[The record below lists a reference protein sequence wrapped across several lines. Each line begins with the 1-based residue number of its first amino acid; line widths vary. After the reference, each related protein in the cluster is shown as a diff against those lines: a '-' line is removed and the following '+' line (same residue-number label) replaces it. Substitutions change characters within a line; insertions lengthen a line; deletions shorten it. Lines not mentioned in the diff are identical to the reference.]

1 MDYLGD
7 SIGPYT
13 ESYMQS
19 NLDRAK
25 YLRQYGPWAVITG
38 ASDGTGA
45 AFADQ
50 LAGLGLSLVLIA
62 RKLEALS
69 QLAKSLEEAH
79 GVQTRTASID
89 LYQPGS
95 GAKVLAAAADLEVGL
110 FVSNAGADTNNSLFL
125 DAPLSAWQDLVRRNV
140 LAVVEAT
147 YGFAKPMRD
156 RKRGGL
162 IFMSSGAGLGGA
174 PRNAVY
180 GGTKAF
186 DLTFAEA
193 LWGELKSHGIDVI
206 AGVCPPMNTPSL
218 ERFQKEAGIQIPG
231 VLDPKDITADLI
243 AGLPDGPTRIFGYG
257 PEAATAPSLELAR
270 KERATSMIQ
279 LVKMFAP
286 KQPAERA

>member
-1 MDYLGD
+1 
-7 SIGPYT
+7 
-13 ESYMQS
+13 MQS

-25 YLRQYGPWAVITG
+25 YMRQYGPWAVITG

-50 LAGLGLSLVLIA
+50 LAGLGLNLVLIA
-62 RKLEALS
+62 RKLDALS

-89 LYQPGS
+89 LYQPDA
-95 GAKVLAAAADLEVGL
+95 GAKVLAAAAGLEIGL

-125 DAPLSAWQDLVRRNV
+125 DAPLSAWRDLVQRNV
-140 LAVVEAT
+140 LAVMEAT
-147 YGFAKPMRD
+147 YGFAKAMRD

-162 IFMSSGAGLGGA
+162 IFMSSGAALGGA
-174 PRNAVY
+174 PRVAVY

-186 DLTFAEA
+186 DMTFAEA
-193 LWGELKSHGIDVI
+193 LWAELKSHGIDVI
-206 AGVCPPMNTPSL
+206 TGVCPPMNTPSL

-231 VLDPKDITADLI
+231 ILDPQDITADLI
-243 AGLPDGPTRIFGYG
+243 ARLPDGPTRIFGYG
-257 PEAATAPSLELAR
+257 PDAAAAPGLERAR
-270 KERATSMIQ
+270 KERATSMIE

-286 KQPAERA
+286 KRHD